1 MYRACM
7 ADPGR
12 WPVAGSLADLLHRM
26 QEHGASGNSEAG
38 GPWPLWPSQGCSEC
52 MNFTRIM

>member
-12 WPVAGSLADLLHRM
+12 WPVAGSLADLLQRM
-26 QEHGASGNSEAG
+26 QEQGASGNSEAG
-38 GPWPLWPSQGCSEC
+38 GAWPTMALTGLRQC
-52 MNFTRIM
+52 